1 MTHIFIDNI
10 NSRRLSSNFVIV
22 KIIKYKIVIFNKK
35 KPINIIKKTC
45 NKYSIFFSKFR
56 CILQFIKPKLI

>member
-10 NSRRLSSNFVIV
+10 NSGRLTANFVIA

-35 KPINIIKKTC
+35 NPINIIKKLAI
-45 NKYSIFFSKFR
+45 NIIFFHYQ
-56 CILQFIKPKLI
+56 CISQFPKLKLI

>member
-10 NSRRLSSNFVIV
+10 NSGRLSANFGIV

-35 KPINIIKKTC
+35 KPIYIIKKLAI
-45 NKYSIFFSKFR
+45 NIVFFSVSSYVFYN
-56 CILQFIKPKLI
+56 LLNLN